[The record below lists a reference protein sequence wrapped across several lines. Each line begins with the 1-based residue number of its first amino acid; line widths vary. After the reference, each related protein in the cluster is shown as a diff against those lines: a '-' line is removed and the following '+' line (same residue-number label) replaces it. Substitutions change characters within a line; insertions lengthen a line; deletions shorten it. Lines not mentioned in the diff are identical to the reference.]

1 MHICLTKSSFPV
13 IIEKTVSFGLSF
25 SDSSSAT
32 VDNYVVSVGLV
43 TSSC

>member
-25 SDSSSAT
+25 SVSSSAT